1 MIKILRNIRRKLLL
15 GENFNSR
22 FIGYL
27 LYAIGEIILVVIG
40 ILIAIQINNW
50 NNHRIQ
56 ELETAKTYHNIK
68 IQIVD
73 DATELKKIREFNAYY
88 SDLYVKANEMIKT
101 MDKSKSDSLAIM
113 AIGLSQNSNFH
124 RSGNIYETLVNGGE
138 LKLLKNDDITRNL
151 QKLEMTYN
159 RINELEE
166 VHWDVIMNELSPE
179 LKGVISYADLTIY
192 KPEKLYSIELQNIF
206 IESIF
211 LTKGKEIVYDQAL
224 KEIDTLLVLIDK
236 ELDSSK
242 VR

>member
-1 MIKILRNIRRKLLL
+1 V
-15 GENFNSR
+15 
-22 FIGYL
+22 
-27 LYAIGEIILVVIG
+27 YAIGEIILVVIG

-68 IQIVD
+68 IQIID

-88 SDLYVKANEMIKT
+88 SGQYVKANEMIKT
-101 MDKSKSDSLAIM
+101 KDKSKSDSLAII

-124 RSGNIYETLVNGGE
+124 RSGNIYETLVNSGE

-179 LKGVISYADLTIY
+179 LKGVISYEDLTIY

-224 KEIDTLLVLIDK
+224 KEIDTLVVLIDK
-236 ELDSSK
+236 ELN
-242 VR
+242 